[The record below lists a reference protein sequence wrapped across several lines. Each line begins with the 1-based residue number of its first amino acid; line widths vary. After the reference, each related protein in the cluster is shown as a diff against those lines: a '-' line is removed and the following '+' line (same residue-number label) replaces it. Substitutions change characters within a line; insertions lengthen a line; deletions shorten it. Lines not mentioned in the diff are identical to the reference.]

1 MVRVAPI
8 NLTFNPRTLWFDP
21 GDLDIEKDMPVV
33 VRTARGTEF
42 GIAASEVIEV
52 SEEQVRALKSA
63 LRPVERIATE
73 EDIEQAAEMERAS
86 AEALPVFKE
95 MAREY
100 HEDMHPVSVEFLLDG
115 DKAVFY
121 FEAEERIDFREL
133 VRKLAARF
141 HVRID
146 MRQIGVRDEAR
157 MVGGIGHCGQ
167 ELCCKRLGGEFCPVS
182 IRMAKEQGLSLNP
195 QKISGLCGRLMCC
208 LRYEFDAYKDFKG
221 RAPKLNATVQTPA
234 GPAKVVDHDVPR
246 EIVSLKVEGEK
257 PVKVPLSD
265 FDPAPEGA
273 TRPNAVG
280 EEAWEEATS
289 DRGLIGGEAL
299 IFSTSQFTGAD
310 KLAEGAKV
318 RHTGGSR
325 KGSGEAGRSRR
336 SGSEGRGRG
345 SSRSAGAPTA
355 SPAPAA
361 PPRKRRRSTKLS
373 AADDGRGLERVSTSR
388 EEGARGEGAA
398 SPKPRRQRSGT
409 ASRPKDGARP
419 KDGGRSQSGQGG
431 QGKAQRAKG
440 SQGRSRSGQGDGKS
454 KGASPRPGQKSSGLR
469 AEQGS
474 ASRGEG
480 AKADGGASKPRRRR
494 RSRSG
499 QHAVPVGYSAGYGD
513 SQHRTL
519 PRSGSRDGPQ
529 CRYLRAASGPRRQIC
544 YYQASLGRNPHGAR
558 YLPRYDRRRVESR
571 PQPRVAR

>member
-336 SGSEGRGRG
+336 GGSEGRGGEYRAAVAFVSCRRPTTGAVWSACPPPARRARAAREPHRRSRAVSAPGRPRG
-345 SSRSAGAPTA
+345 PRTGRDPRTAGAARAARAARGKRKGPRAPRAALAPARATA
-355 SPAPAA
+355 SPRAPRRGRARNPRGCGPSRVVRPGARAPRRTGALPSPGAGAA
-361 PPRKRRRSTKLS
+361 P
-373 AADDGRGLERVSTSR
+373 
-388 EEGARGEGAA
+388 
-398 SPKPRRQRSGT
+398 
-409 ASRPKDGARP
+409 
-419 KDGGRSQSGQGG
+419 
-431 QGKAQRAKG
+431 
-440 SQGRSRSGQGDGKS
+440 
-454 KGASPRPGQKSSGLR
+454 ASPRPTAAR
-469 AEQGS
+469 AR
-474 ASRGEG
+474 AR
-480 AKADGGASKPRRRR
+480 AR
-494 RSRSG
+494 
-499 QHAVPVGYSAGYGD
+499 
-513 SQHRTL
+513 
-519 PRSGSRDGPQ
+519 
-529 CRYLRAASGPRRQIC
+529 RAATVATAPETRE
-544 YYQASLGRNPHGAR
+544 APH
-558 YLPRYDRRRVESR
+558 S
-571 PQPRVAR
+571 